1 VRTLYAIVSEL
12 GVSLDEMIF
21 ADGAGGR
28 RAPQRTESEGPVQR
42 AADRPVIEL
51 ESGVRWERLGAWKD
65 MDIEYLYAIY
75 EVGGESSPAD
85 ALVRHNGREFGVVL
99 EGRLNVTVGFD
110 EHVLDAGD
118 SISFD
123 SSTPH
128 RLHNE
133 SEEVVQAIWVVV
145 GRGRAFSSS

>member
-1 VRTLYAIVSEL
+1 
-12 GVSLDEMIF
+12 
-21 ADGAGGR
+21 
-28 RAPQRTESEGPVQR
+28 
-42 AADRPVIEL
+42 
-51 ESGVRWERLGAWKD
+51 

-75 EVGGESSPAD
+75 SIGGESSPGD

-123 SSTPH
+123 STTPH

-133 SEEVVQAIWVVV
+133 GSDPAHAIWVVV
-145 GRGRAFSSS
+145 GRGAAFSHS

>member
-1 VRTLYAIVSEL
+1 MVFTGEDRRRTRPPA
-12 GVSLDEMIF
+12 
-21 ADGAGGR
+21 
-28 RAPQRTESEGPVQR
+28 ESEGSVQR

-51 ESGVRWERLGAWKD
+51 ESGVRWERLSAWED
-65 MDIEYLYAIY
+65 MDMEYLYAIY
-75 EVGGESSPAD
+75 EVGGESSPVD

-110 EHVLDAGD
+110 EHVLEAGD

-123 SSTPH
+123 STTPH

-133 SEEVVQAIWVVV
+133 GDAVVQAIWVVY
-145 GRGRAFSSS
+145 GRSKAFSSS